1 MKIKIL
7 KLIVFLILLMLIV
20 KVIFISSFY
29 KIQKS
34 DDFLFFKLFSK
45 ADIINNSGII
55 KQNLNFLNND
65 NQSEIYKFDVKYKN
79 MKLKPIN
86 LLETV
91 DKKMG
96 VYEKIAPGTKGKFS
110 ILLSSK
116 QDLRYNIE
124 FESLNEKPKNLKFSV
139 AKNGENLVITDSL
152 EELSNKLSG
161 NIDKNT
167 NINIEICW
175 FWNYEENQDEKNIK
189 QHDIDICDTEDA
201 KNIKQYKFN
210 VCVFGEEL

>member
-86 LLETV
+86 LLETA

-96 VYEKIAPGTKGKFS
+96 FYEKIAPGTKGKFS
-110 ILLSSK
+110 ILL
-116 QDLRYNIE
+116 
-124 FESLNEKPKNLKFSV
+124 V
-139 AKNGENLVITDSL
+139 
-152 EELSNKLSG
+152 
-161 NIDKNT
+161 
-167 NINIEICW
+167 
-175 FWNYEENQDEKNIK
+175 
-189 QHDIDICDTEDA
+189 
-201 KNIKQYKFN
+201 
-210 VCVFGEEL
+210 

>member
-45 ADIINNSGII
+45 AD
-55 KQNLNFLNND
+55 

-86 LLETV
+86 LLETA

-110 ILLSSK
+110 ILLGSK